1 MSFSEN
7 KGDGGQEVTAESIS
21 AEPATAATNES
32 LSAQRPLAETQVKTT
47 STPPVNLD
55 TAVFL
60 QLFRNPLQAGT
71 FGQDKLIYGIIG
83 LCASVI
89 AYTLY
94 GFSITRIPNTMFGG
108 VDLSMFFDT
117 APIAS
122 MVFKR
127 FFFGGIVSLAAFV
140 AAFALFGAWIGKTRL
155 DFKAVV
161 IKYGSLQIL
170 TAAGFLAA
178 AILSLI
184 LPGLGNVVKSFTL
197 GMTLVLTAL
206 MTLDIFAIEAK
217 DRFKLMAFAV
227 GSYCVVQWIFSSA
240 I

>member
-7 KGDGGQEVTAESIS
+7 KEVNGQEVSAEPIS
-21 AEPATAATNES
+21 AESATAAASES
-32 LSAQRPLAETQVKTT
+32 VPTQPPVEPQRTAP
-47 STPPVNLD
+47 SNPPVNLD
-55 TAVFL
+55 TAVFI
-60 QLFRNPLQAGT
+60 QLFRNPLQAGS

-89 AYTLY
+89 AYTLF
-94 GFSITRIPNTMFGG
+94 GFSITRMPKLPGI
-108 VDLSMFFDT
+108 DLSMFIKNT
-117 APIAS
+117 SIPEI
-122 MVFKR
+122 VFKS
-127 FFFGGIVSLAAFV
+127 FFFGGIVSLVAFV
-140 AAFALFGAWIGKTRL
+140 AAFSLFGAWIGKTKL

-161 IKYGSLQIL
+161 VKYGSLQIL

-184 LPGLGNVVKSFTL
+184 LPSLGDVVKTFTI

-206 MTLDIFAIEAK
+206 MTLEIFAVEAK
-217 DRFKLMAFAV
+217 DRFKLMTFAV
-227 GSYCVVQWIFSSA
+227 GSYCVVQWIFTSA